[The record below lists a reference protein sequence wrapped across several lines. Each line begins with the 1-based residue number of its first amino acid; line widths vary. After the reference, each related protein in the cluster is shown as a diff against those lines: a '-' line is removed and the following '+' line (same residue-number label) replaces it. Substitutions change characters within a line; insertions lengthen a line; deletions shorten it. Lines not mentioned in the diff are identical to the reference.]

1 MAAQAVQI
9 RRLTREEYDRLVT
22 SGFFHPEERLELIE
36 GELVQMT
43 PQGSGHATAIS
54 LLENAIR
61 SVFGTGFTVR
71 VQMPL
76 ALLPDSEPEPDV
88 AVVVGSPRDYRDAH
102 PDTAVLVVE
111 VADATL
117 DYDRGRKAGLYARA
131 NIPEFWIVNLS
142 DRRIEVHRDPGA
154 EAGGRAR
161 YRSHRLLSVTDSV
174 SPLARP
180 SISIRVSDLLP

>member
-9 RRLTREEYDRLVT
+9 RRLTREEYDRLVA

-43 PQGSGHATAIS
+43 PQGSGHATAVCV
-54 LLENAIR
+54 LENVLR
-61 SVFGTGFTVR
+61 SVFGPSYTIR
-71 VQMPL
+71 VQMPM
-76 ALLPDSEPEPDV
+76 ALLPDSEPEPDI

-102 PDTAVLVVE
+102 PNAAVLVVE

-117 DYDRGRKAGLYARA
+117 DYDRSRKADLYARA
-131 NIPEFWIVNLS
+131 NIPELWILNLS
-142 DRRIEVHRDPGA
+142 DRRLEVHRDPGT

-161 YRSHRLLSVTDSV
+161 YRSHRVLGPSDSV
-174 SPLARP
+174 SPLSCP
-180 SISIRVSDLLP
+180 SASIPVSDLLP